1 MSIVEV
7 LSIYKEQYGVLLNNN
22 LLSEAERNEG
32 IKEKYYMK
40 LIKL

>member
-1 MSIVEV
+1 MSIVEL
-7 LSIYKEQYGVLLNNN
+7 LSIYGTTWYCWNNN

-40 LIKL
+40 NS